1 MTDVS
6 EFSEWWKDRIQQ
18 DLASFSD
25 PGTSVDVA
33 GSGRSFEAA
42 WTVRGDGREGTFSV
56 SLDQGVTV
64 KVGNRHLPYRSF
76 VAGPDMADLETVA
89 RMIIQASKPGLFIET
104 RAECDD
110 GAENSAQGIEQE
122 PAIDVL
128 TNLIEGKGAIATRVI
143 MVTGDAGAGKTCV
156 LKELVKRQAGKFARK
171 ETTILLLYVNAQGR
185 ALARLNEAL
194 ATELQDL
201 RVGLTYHSIATLTR
215 LGILVPVIDGFD
227 ELLGV
232 SGYDDAF
239 SSLSGF
245 LEQLEGEGQMLA
257 SARSVYYEEEF
268 LARAGN
274 VSATGS
280 QAWEYVPV
288 RVLEWRE
295 EDRKKYMN
303 DWIRSKDLS
312 DTETKNLYD
321 RVRKI
326 FDNENQDL
334 ASKPLFFTKTV
345 DLLWRKPNFRG
356 GQDLLQELVNE
367 YLSRECKEKLLDR
380 QSFPLLKVEQFE
392 RLMCELAEEMWNQ
405 ETRELDYRS
414 VRDVAEYVVEAEELS
429 EIAKRTIIEKIPTL
443 AFLAGSDDSTP
454 QVGTF
459 EHELFFFYFL
469 ADSISSRFS
478 SGNGDDMRIVLS
490 RAALP
495 ENVAERVAKEL
506 NAEGPNTPE
515 RLQAHL
521 DRLARVGSTEWRR
534 AIQVRENAG
543 LLVMALLRA
552 YTESNGSV
560 EGCAIRSVIFP
571 GSHLRDV
578 SLEKCSL
585 TNVTIHRTDLTS
597 TKFLNCESRD
607 ASFWEPSVSL
617 GETRLELRGLDA
629 IQVTGIRTHE
639 GTVYAPY
646 DVAKILNRCGA
657 SIPLDSQHSSVRCV
671 PEEYLKLLDR
681 LMRAYR
687 RANPICMDDDHLTN
701 LFRDSKWNS
710 LERMLVDHDLV
721 KKEHRQKGGKRSIFL
736 RRQFLPNVFM
746 SGQDEK
752 AGVDERIRG
761 FWKALEQGSQS
772 SLNAT

>member
-1 MTDVS
+1 MTDMS
-6 EFSEWWKDRIQQ
+6 EFSEWWKDRIRR

-25 PGTSVDVA
+25 PGTPVEVVGA
-33 GSGRSFEAA
+33 GRSFEAA
-42 WTVRGDGREGTFSV
+42 WTVRGDAREGMFSV

-104 RAECDD
+104 RAEYDD
-110 GAENSAQGIEQE
+110 DLETSGRGTEQG

-128 TNLIEGKGAIATRVI
+128 TNLIEGEGAVATRVI
-143 MVTGDAGAGKTCV
+143 MVTGDAGAGKTRV
-156 LKELVKRQAGKFARK
+156 LKELVNRQANKFVRK
-171 ETTILLLYVNAQGR
+171 ETAILLLYVNAQGR

-201 RVGLTYHSIATLTR
+201 RVGLTYHSIASLTR
-215 LGILVPVIDGFD
+215 LGILIPVIDGFD

-257 SARSVYYEEEF
+257 SARSVYYEQEF
-268 LARAGN
+268 LSRAGN

-280 QAWEYVPV
+280 QAWEYAPV
-288 RVLEWRE
+288 RVLEWRD
-295 EDRKKYMN
+295 EDRERYMN
-303 DWIRSKDLS
+303 DWIKSKDLS
-312 DTETKNLYD
+312 DTKTKNICD
-321 RVRKI
+321 RVRTI
-326 FDNENQDL
+326 FDNENRDL

-345 DLLWRKPNFRG
+345 ELLWREPNFRG
-356 GQDLLQELVNE
+356 GQDLLQALVNE

-380 QSFPLLKVEQFE
+380 QSDPLLTVAQFE
-392 RLMCELAEEMWNQ
+392 RLMRELAEEMWNQ

-414 VRDVAEYVVEAEELS
+414 VRDVAEYVVEHLGLS
-429 EIAKRTIIEKIPTL
+429 QIAKQTIIERMPTL
-443 AFLAGSDDSTP
+443 AFLTGSDDSTP
-454 QVGTF
+454 RVGTF

-478 SGNGDDMRIVLS
+478 TGNGDDMRIVLS

-506 NAEGPNTPE
+506 NAEGPNTPG
-515 RLQAHL
+515 RLQEHL
-521 DRLARVGSTEWRR
+521 DRLAKVGNTEWRR
-534 AIQVRENAG
+534 GIQVRENAG
-543 LLVMALLRA
+543 LLAMALLRA
-552 YTESNGSV
+552 YAESNGLI
-560 EGCAIRSVIFP
+560 EGCDIRSVIFP

-585 TNVTIHRTDLTS
+585 TSVTIHRTDLTS
-597 TKFLNCESRD
+597 TKFLDCESKD
-607 ASFWEPSVSL
+607 TLFWEPIVSPE
-617 GETRLELRGLDA
+617 ETRLELRGLDA
-629 IQVTGIRTHE
+629 VQVTGIRTRGE
-639 GTVYAPY
+639 TVYAPGG
-646 DVAKILNRCGA
+646 VAEIMKRCGA
-657 SIPLDSQHSSVRCV
+657 SIPLDSQHHSVPRV
-671 PEEYLKLLDR
+671 SEEYLKLLDR

-687 RANPICMDDDHLTN
+687 RANPICMDDDHLTS
-701 LFRDSKWNS
+701 LFKNSKWKS

-721 KKEHRQKGGKRSIFL
+721 RKEHRQKGGRKSIFL
-736 RRQFLPNVFM
+736 RRQFLPNDFM
-746 SGQDEK
+746 SGQK
-752 AGVDERIRG
+752 SGVDERIRR
-761 FWKALEQGSQS
+761 FWKALEQES
-772 SLNAT
+772 

>member
-1 MTDVS
+1 MTDMS
-6 EFSEWWKDRIQQ
+6 EFSEWWKDRIRR

-25 PGTSVDVA
+25 PGTRINVI
-33 GSGRSFEAA
+33 GSRRSFDAT
-42 WTVRGDGREGTFSV
+42 WTVRGAARKGTFSV

-64 KVGNRHLPYRSF
+64 KVGNRNLSYRSF
-76 VAGPDMADLETVA
+76 VSGPDMADLETVA
-89 RMIIQASKPGLFIET
+89 RMIIQGSKPELFIET
-104 RAECDD
+104 RAEYDN
-110 GAENSAQGIEQE
+110 GPENSTQVIEQG

-128 TNLIEGKGAIATRVI
+128 TNLIEGEGAVATRVI
-143 MVTGDAGAGKTCV
+143 MVTGDAGAGKTRV
-156 LKELVKRQAGKFARK
+156 LKELVNRQAHKFVRK

-201 RVGLTYHSIATLTR
+201 RVGLTYHSIASLTR

-245 LEQLEGEGQMLA
+245 LEQLEGEGQMVA

-280 QAWEYVPV
+280 QAWEYAPV
-288 RVLEWRE
+288 RVLEWVE
-295 EDRKKYMN
+295 EDRKKYMT
-303 DWIRSKDLS
+303 DWMKSKDLS
-312 DTETKNLYD
+312 DTEEKNISD

-326 FDNENQDL
+326 FSDENRDL
-334 ASKPLFFTKTV
+334 ASKPLFFTKTI
-345 DLLWRKPNFRG
+345 DLLWRDQNFQG
-356 GQDLLQELVNE
+356 GQDLLQALVNE

-380 QSFPLLKVEQFE
+380 QSIPLLEVEQFA

-414 VRDVAEYVVEAEELS
+414 VRDVAEYVVEVEGLS
-429 EIAKRTIIEKIPTL
+429 ETSKQTIIDKMPTL
-443 AFLAGSDDSTP
+443 AFLTGSDDSTP

-469 ADSISSRFS
+469 ADSISSRFL
-478 SGNGDDMRIVLS
+478 SGSGDDMRIVLS

-495 ENVAERVAKEL
+495 ENVAERVAKKL

-515 RLQAHL
+515 RLQEHL
-521 DRLARVGSTEWRR
+521 DRLAKVGNTEWPREN
-534 AIQVRENAG
+534 QVRENAG

-552 YTESNGSV
+552 YAESNDLVKGYD
-560 EGCAIRSVIFP
+560 IRSVIFP
-571 GSHLRDV
+571 GSHLRSV

-585 TNVTIHRTDLTS
+585 TSVTIHRTDLTS
-597 TKFLNCESRD
+597 TKFLDCESKD
-607 ASFWEPSVSL
+607 ILLLEPIVSA
-617 GETRLELRGLDA
+617 ETRLELRGLDA
-629 IQVTGIRTHE
+629 AQVTGIRTRE
-639 GTVYAPY
+639 GTVYAPR
-646 DVAKILNRCGA
+646 DVTEILNRCGA
-657 SIPLDSQHSSVRCV
+657 SIPQDPQDPYVQRVS
-671 PEEYLKLLDR
+671 EEYLRLLDH

-687 RANPICMDDDHLTN
+687 RANPIYMDDDHLTG
-701 LFRDSKWNS
+701 LFGHSKWKF
-710 LERMLVDHDLV
+710 LERTLVDHDLV
-721 KKEHRQKGGKRSIFL
+721 NKEYRQKGGRKSPFL
-736 RRQFLPNVFM
+736 RRKFSPNVFM
-746 SGQDEK
+746 SGQK
-752 AGVDERIRG
+752 SGVDERIRR
-761 FWKALEQGSQS
+761 FWEALEQES
-772 SLNAT
+772 NVR